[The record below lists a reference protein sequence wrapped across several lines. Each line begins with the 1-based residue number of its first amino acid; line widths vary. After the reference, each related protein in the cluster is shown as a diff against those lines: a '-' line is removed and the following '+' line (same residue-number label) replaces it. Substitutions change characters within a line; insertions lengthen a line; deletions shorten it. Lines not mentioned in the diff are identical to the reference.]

1 MFDDSKQKK
10 YIKSK
15 KSSDESRKATY
26 KWVVTITIWSF
37 FISCFMQMIQEG
49 LMSRVNLFLA
59 CVILFSFVF
68 IGIIFDIVGMAVT
81 AANEVPF
88 HSLASRK
95 IRGAKEAVDLIR
107 NADKVGN
114 ICNDVIGDI
123 VGIIAGSATTAIVVM
138 LNVFST
144 GNHEFLLSI
153 GLTGLVAA
161 VTIGGKAVGKGIAL
175 NNSNNIVF
183 TVGKIVSF
191 FKVKKR
197 KPKQKKGNNND

>member
-1 MFDDSKQKK
+1 MFDDNSKQKK

-15 KSSDESRKATY
+15 KPSDESRKKAF

-37 FISCFMQMIQEG
+37 LISCFMQTIQES
-49 LMSRVNLFLA
+49 LMSRVNILVA
-59 CVILFSFVF
+59 CLILFSFVF
-68 IGIIFDIVGMAVT
+68 IGIIFDIIGMAVT

-138 LNVFST
+138 INVFSP
-144 GNHEFLLSI
+144 GINEFILSVC
-153 GLTGLVAA
+153 LTGLVAA

-183 TVGKIVSF
+183 TVGKIVSL
-191 FKVKKR
+191 FKLKKS
-197 KPKQKKGNNND
+197 KKKKAKNND